1 MTPEEFVVLDANV
14 WIKERLFRSAVGVAF
29 LNIISR
35 TSLWIGLPEIVRR
48 ELLAGVVR
56 LGNDAV
62 NKIAPNL
69 ATIQM
74 IVGEKP
80 PYHLPEPEEFESAVN
95 MRLAELA
102 HHVVRDVHGG
112 VIGGTRGVRRIEQY
126 GLDARPIVERA
137 VDGDVFEIAGAN
149 TEDQQ

>member
-80 PYHLPEPEEFESAVN
+80 PYHLPEPQGFESAVN

-102 HHVVRDVHGG
+102 HHIVPFETSEFAVEAALAR
-112 VIGGTRGVRRIEQY
+112 VIGH
-126 GLDARPIVERA
+126 RPPSHGKE
-137 VDGDVFEIAGAN
+137 
-149 TEDQQ
+149 